1 MKMKAAWFVP
11 LCLLPALARA
21 QTPSVITM
29 DQEPHHHLALQN
41 GFVKVFNV
49 EVEPGDSIVLHRHD
63 QDTVAIAIGEQ
74 VVTVGVP
81 GKPDVHQ
88 KNADAQV
95 RLQRSGYTHST
106 RVDGG
111 TPYHTVAVELLH
123 PQTSFHNLCAAI
135 LPDQPLNCP
144 APSGKDSS
152 TQSSLPLL
160 ESKETNVRLV
170 RVAPRQ
176 SMTLASSSSTFLLV
190 VALDSSAVTSLSSKE
205 REKALRPGDFVWLEG
220 GSAHAF
226 RNDGDKEA
234 RLIEFTLPS
243 LP

>member
-1 MKMKAAWFVP
+1 MNVKAAWCVP

-21 QTPSVITM
+21 QTPSVIAM
-29 DQEPHHHLALQN
+29 DQEPHHHLALHN
-41 GFVKVFNV
+41 DYVKVFTV
-49 EVEPGDSIVLHRHD
+49 EVAPGDSIVLHRHD
-63 QDTVAIAIGEQ
+63 QNTVAIAIGEQ
-74 VVTVGVP
+74 LVTVGVP
-81 GKPDVHQ
+81 GKPDMHQ
-88 KNADAQV
+88 KNSDAQV
-95 RLQRSGYTHST
+95 RLQRSGYMHST
-106 RVDGG
+106 RVDGD

-123 PQTSFHNLCAAI
+123 PQTNFHNLCGAI

-144 APSGKDSS
+144 APSAKDSS
-152 TQSSLPLL
+152 TQSSVPLL

-176 SMTLASSSSTFLLV
+176 SITLASSSSTFLLV
-190 VALDSSAVTSLSSKE
+190 VAVDPSRVASLSSKE
-205 REKALRPGDFVWLEG
+205 PEKALRPGDFVWLEG